1 MPHKAFFCDPLFL
14 NVPVFEVVWNNV
26 STSPCALFQLPVNPG
41 TITTVGMETLGWY
54 RYEAQL
60 TIPSDW
66 NHRLKPQVIR
76 WRFCRCPANAYAS
89 IVHRLCIDYMGHY
102 YGSLP
107 SHLLSHYMSL
117 LRSTKSC
124 LGCAVL
130 VTVVTS
136 DVPKEGTEDCEGI
149 GREMERV
156 AERMGGTTK
165 WPYNDSDCLDA
176 APWFRPEQRHFTCI
190 LHIFAHQ
197 FWTRRPAER
206 KGVASRSSHIISMFV
221 WECSDFPT
229 VMNGDG
235 QVWSSMVKGTQWFYL
250 WKRMTSAEFG
260 DNSGLCCTQVWP
272 EEKFKLVADSLI
284 KDILWAMPS
293 MLFAFTVVHFIL
305 WNGLLHPFIFF

>member
-1 MPHKAFFCDPLFL
+1 
-14 NVPVFEVVWNNV
+14 
-26 STSPCALFQLPVNPG
+26 
-41 TITTVGMETLGWY
+41 
-54 RYEAQL
+54 
-60 TIPSDW
+60 
-66 NHRLKPQVIR
+66 
-76 WRFCRCPANAYAS
+76 
-89 IVHRLCIDYMGHY
+89 
-102 YGSLP
+102 
-107 SHLLSHYMSL
+107 
-117 LRSTKSC
+117 
-124 LGCAVL
+124 
-130 VTVVTS
+130 
-136 DVPKEGTEDCEGI
+136 
-149 GREMERV
+149 
-156 AERMGGTTK
+156 MGGTTK

-197 FWTRRPAER
+197 FWTRAER

-284 KDILWAMPS
+284 KDILWTMPS

-305 WNGLLHPFIFF
+305 WNGLLHPFMFFLMHAVFTNLLWTPAFTFQCTWHILAWWIFEESGVRPILHIWVVEAGSFLSDIDPGQLRPLRG